1 MHQLPALSLTWYY
14 QVLYFSPA
22 VSGNAQENFN
32 GCLKK
37 FVAVVDKNISRK
49 CFEGIS
55 LYNNIILIHAWVQSE
70 SAAENLSRVS
80 LAFFIYVKSAD
91 KEYLE
96 DIFTD
101 WRVADW
107 MEYNLEEL
115 SVSVA

>member
-14 QVLYFSPA
+14 QVLYFSLA

-37 FVAVVDKNISRK
+37 FLAAVDKNISRK
-49 CFEGIS
+49 CFEGFS
-55 LYNNIILIHAWVQSE
+55 LYNIILIHAWVQSE
-70 SAAENLSRVS
+70 SAAENLSWVS
-80 LAFFIYVKSAD
+80 LTFFIYVKSTD
-91 KEYLE
+91 KDYLE
-96 DIFTD
+96 DILTD